1 MTRASKH
8 PKPHVTIVDDD
19 FENLE
24 NYQDLLE
31 DDFDLELIQ
40 NPLELLTFLNTN
52 KTDIMVLDLHMPEV
66 NGFELLQKAQLLA
79 PRTPIIFLTGDPSE
93 EACVKG
99 LDLGAQDFIVKPVSI
114 NELIARI
121 KNKVEAKK
129 SRHRRKKKNEIKF
142 EDHNFAINLDQQ
154 NVVLNGKEIKL
165 TTTEYRIITLL
176 ASNPNKIFSRDHI
189 SQVVWADTDVNS
201 QNIDTHL
208 SNLRRKIK
216 PFSDYIK
223 TIKSRGVLLRL

>member
-1 MTRASKH
+1 MTKTAR
-8 PKPHVTIVDDD
+8 PHVTIVDDD
-19 FENLE
+19 SDNLD

-40 NPLELLTFLNTN
+40 NPLELLSFLNTE
-52 KTDIMVLDLHMPEV
+52 KTDIMVLDLHMPQV
-66 NGFELLQKAQLLA
+66 NGFELFQKARQLA
-79 PRTPIIFLTGDPSE
+79 PRTPVIFLTGDPSE

-99 LDLGAQDFIVKPVSI
+99 LELGAQDFIVKPITI
-114 NELIARI
+114 NELVARI
-121 KNKVEAKK
+121 HNKVEAKK
-129 SRHRRKKKNEIKF
+129 SKHRRKKKNEITF
-142 EDHNFAINLDQQ
+142 DQHNFSINLDQQ
-154 NVVLNGKEIKL
+154 NVTLDGKEIKL
-165 TTTEYRIITLL
+165 TTTEYKIITLL
-176 ASNPNKIFSRDHI
+176 CSNPNKIFTREHI

-223 TIKSRGVLLRL
+223 TIKSRGVLLRI